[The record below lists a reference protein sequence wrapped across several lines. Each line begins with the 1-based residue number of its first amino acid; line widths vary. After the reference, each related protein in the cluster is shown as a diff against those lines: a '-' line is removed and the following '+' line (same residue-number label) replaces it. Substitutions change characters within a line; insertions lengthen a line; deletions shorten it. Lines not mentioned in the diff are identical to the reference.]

1 MRSTPAALNAAF
13 LFAVCFVPLVAQQ
26 AGTVSGTV
34 VATESGAPL
43 AGASVVIV
51 GTARSVLTNEK
62 GQYHLSVPA
71 GAHTVRARLIGYE
84 AAEQGVVVPA
94 GQTIIVDF
102 KLTATPLSLNEVVVV
117 GARTSRT
124 AVETP
129 VPVDVITAQE
139 VIETGHTEVAQ
150 ILATLAP
157 SFNASHQTIADGSDH
172 INPASLR
179 GLGPD
184 QVLVLVN
191 GKRRHP
197 PALVHVNGTFGR
209 GTVGV
214 DLNAIPTAAI
224 ERIEVLR
231 DGASAQYG
239 SDAIAGVINIV
250 LKTQTERLEA
260 TSTVGTTPGGTT
272 FGDITDKHDGDQVKA
287 DANYGFAIGD
297 RGYFNVTAE
306 YLDRGATNRASTWSG
321 PIFVK
326 PVPGSPTA
334 YTDSLR
340 KIDDDS
346 LATLGLTRAPFTMN
360 VGQAQATFGTAFFNA
375 LVPLSDNAEFYS
387 FGGVSSR
394 DGRAGAFYRL
404 PDQESQVA
412 PQIFPYGMLPYI
424 NTGITDRSLSAG
436 VRGTSRGWDVDL
448 SLTHGQNDFQ
458 FIIDNTVNASL
469 GATSP
474 TTFGAGRL
482 AFAQTTGNLD
492 LVRPLAVGGLKSV
505 SFVTGAEFRR
515 ENYRIEAGDAAS
527 WQLGNGGTQRGVDYD
542 TTSSGGAKQPGS
554 QGFPGFQPGNQVDR
568 SRTSLGVYAGLESQ
582 LTGRLLVDAGGRYES
597 YSDFGNTINGKV
609 AGRFE
614 IVPNVAV
621 RAAISTGFRAP
632 SLQQSWFNN
641 VSTQFV
647 FVSGALTPQNV
658 LTSNNQSR
666 VTRAFGIPDLTEETS
681 VNLSAGITA
690 RPRSNLSLTADVY
703 RITID
708 GRIVLTSLFSA
719 GSDTVVKRILAP
731 FQSQGVTQAQFF
743 TNSIDTRTTGID
755 LVAAYG
761 RGLGR
766 GTLTLTGSANFTKTE
781 VQRVNVPQSMADTFR
796 TNLTTIRSRIL
807 NPEDRNRL
815 EDGLPRSKGSFAA
828 RYGLGRF
835 AGLARATFYGSIE
848 YHHPTDP
855 TLDEHFGA
863 KALFDLDL
871 SYELHP
877 GVRLALGGENILNTY
892 PDPQVKPANIS
903 FGRFVYSRR
912 VTQFGMNGGFYYAR
926 VLLSL

>member
-1 MRSTPAALNAAF
+1 VRSTPMLPLRVASL
-13 LFAVCFVPLVAQQ
+13 LVVPVIPLVAQQ
-26 AGTVSGTV
+26 TGTVSGTV
-34 VATESGAPL
+34 VATQSGAPL
-43 AGASVVIV
+43 VGASVVVV

-62 GQYHLSVPA
+62 GQYRLSVPA
-71 GAHTVRARLIGYE
+71 GVHSVRARLIGHE
-84 AAEQGVVVPA
+84 AAEERVVVPA
-94 GQTIIVDF
+94 GQTVTVDF
-102 KLTATPLSLNEVVVV
+102 KLTATPLSLNEIVVV

-129 VPVDVITAQE
+129 VPVDVITSQE
-139 VIETGHTEVAQ
+139 VQETGHTEVNQ

-157 SFNASHQTIADGSDH
+157 SFNASHQTISDGSDH

-191 GKRRHP
+191 GKRRHS

-250 LKTQTERLEA
+250 LKKQTERLEA
-260 TSTVGTTPGGTT
+260 SSTVGTTPGGTA
-272 FGDITDKHDGDQVKA
+272 FGDITDQHDGDQVKV

-306 YLDRGATNRASTWSG
+306 YLDRGATNRAATWSG
-321 PIFVK
+321 PIFVR
-326 PVPGSPTA
+326 PVPGSPAA
-334 YTDSLR
+334 YSDSLR
-340 KIDDDS
+340 TIDDDS
-346 LATLGLTRAPFTMN
+346 LATLGLTRAPFTMK
-360 VGQAQATFGTAFFNA
+360 VGQAAATFGTAFFNA

-412 PQIFPYGMLPYI
+412 PQIFPYGMLPDI

-436 VRGTSRGWDVDL
+436 VRGTSRGWDVDFG
-448 SLTHGQNDFQ
+448 LTHGRNDFQ

-469 GATSP
+469 GAASP
-474 TTFGAGRL
+474 TTFDAGRL

-492 LVRPLAVGGLKSV
+492 LVRPLAIGGLKSV
-505 SFVTGAEFRR
+505 AFVTGAEFRL

-527 WQLGNGGTQRGVDYD
+527 WQLGNGGTRKGIDYD
-542 TTSSGGAKQPGS
+542 TTSTGGAKQPGS

-582 LTGRLLVDAGGRYES
+582 LTARLLVDAGGRYET
-597 YSDFGNTINGKV
+597 YSDFGSTINGKL
-609 AGRFE
+609 AGRYE

-621 RAAISTGFRAP
+621 RAAVSTGFRAP
-632 SLQQSWFNN
+632 SLQQLWFNN
-641 VSTQFV
+641 ISTQFT
-647 FVSGALTPQNV
+647 FVGGALTPQNV

-666 VTRAFGIPDLTEETS
+666 VTKAFGIPDLTEETS

-690 RPRSNLSLTADVY
+690 RPRPNLSLTADVY
-703 RITID
+703 RVTID
-708 GRIVLTSLFSA
+708 GRIVITSQFSA
-719 GSDTVVKRILAP
+719 SDTVVARILAP
-731 FQSQGVTQAQFF
+731 FQGQGVTTAQFF
-743 TNSIDTRTTGID
+743 TNSVDTRTTGVD
-755 LVAAYG
+755 LVAAYA

-781 VQRVNVPQSMADTFR
+781 VRRVNVPQSMADTFR
-796 TNLTTIRSRIL
+796 TNLTTIRNRIL

-815 EDGLPRSKGSFAA
+815 EDAMPRSKGSLAA

-835 AGLARATFYGSIE
+835 VGLARATYYGDIE

-855 TLDEHFGA
+855 TLNEHFGA
-863 KALFDLDL
+863 KTLFDLDL
-871 SYELHP
+871 SYGLGG
-877 GVRLALGGENILNTY
+877 GVRLAVGANNLFNTY
-892 PDPQVKPANIS
+892 PDRQVHPINES

-926 VLLSL
+926 MLLSL

>member
-1 MRSTPAALNAAF
+1 VRSTLVVPLRAAF
-13 LFAVCFVPLVAQQ
+13 LLVVPVVPLLAQQ
-26 AGTVSGTV
+26 TGTVSGTV
-34 VATESGAPL
+34 VTTESGVPL

-62 GQYHLSVPA
+62 GLYHLSVPA
-71 GAHTVRARLIGYE
+71 GAHSVRARLIGYE
-84 AAEQGVVVPA
+84 AAEQRVVVPA
-94 GQTIIVDF
+94 GQTVTVDF
-102 KLTATPLSLNEVVVV
+102 KLTATPLSLNEIVVV

-139 VIETGHTEVAQ
+139 VIETGHTEVNQ

-231 DGASAQYG
+231 DGAAAQYG

-260 TSTVGTTPGGTT
+260 SSTVGTTPGGAP

-306 YLDRGATNRASTWSG
+306 YLDRGATNRAATWSG

-326 PVPGSPTA
+326 PVPGSPAT

-340 KIDDDS
+340 RIDDDS
-346 LATLGLTRAPFTMN
+346 LATLGLTRAPFTMK
-360 VGQAQATFGTAFFNA
+360 VGQAKATFGTAFFNA
-375 LVPLSDNAEFYS
+375 LVPLGDNAEFYS

-394 DGRAGAFYRL
+394 DGRSGAFYRL

-436 VRGTSRGWDVDL
+436 VRGASHGWDVDF
-448 SLTHGQNDFQ
+448 SLTHGRNDFQ

-469 GATSP
+469 GAASP
-474 TTFGAGRL
+474 TTFDAGRL

-492 LVRPLAVGGLKSV
+492 LLRPLALGGLKSV
-505 SFVTGAEFRR
+505 SFVTGAEFRL

-527 WQLGNGGTQRGVDYD
+527 WQLGNGGARKGIDYD
-542 TTSSGGAKQPGS
+542 TTSAGGAKQPGS

-582 LTGRLLVDAGGRYES
+582 LTGRLLVDAGGRYET
-597 YSDFGNTINGKV
+597 YSDFGSTINGKL
-609 AGRFE
+609 AGRYE

-621 RAAISTGFRAP
+621 RAAVSTGFRAP
-632 SLQQSWFNN
+632 SLQQLWFNN
-641 VSTQFV
+641 ISTQFV

-666 VTRAFGIPDLTEETS
+666 VSKAFGIPDLTEETS

-703 RITID
+703 RIRID
-708 GRIVLTSLFSA
+708 GRIVITSQFSA
-719 GSDTVVKRILAP
+719 SDTVVRRILAP
-731 FQSQGVTQAQFF
+731 FQSQGVTTAQFF
-743 TNSIDTRTTGID
+743 TNSVDTRTTGVD
-755 LVAAYG
+755 LVAAYA

-766 GTLTLTGSANFTKTE
+766 GTLNLTGSATFTKTE
-781 VQRVNVPQSMADTFR
+781 VLRVNVPQSMADTFR
-796 TNLTTIRSRIL
+796 TSLTTIRNRIL

-815 EDGLPRSKGSFAA
+815 EDALPRSKGSLAA

-835 AGLARATFYGSIE
+835 AGLARATYYGSIE

-855 TLDEHFGA
+855 TLNEHFGA
-863 KALFDLDL
+863 KTLVDLDL
-871 SYELHP
+871 SYELAG
-877 GVRLALGGENILNTY
+877 GVRLAVGANNLFNTY
-892 PDPQVKPANIS
+892 PDPQVHPVNQS

-926 VLLSL
+926 MLLRL